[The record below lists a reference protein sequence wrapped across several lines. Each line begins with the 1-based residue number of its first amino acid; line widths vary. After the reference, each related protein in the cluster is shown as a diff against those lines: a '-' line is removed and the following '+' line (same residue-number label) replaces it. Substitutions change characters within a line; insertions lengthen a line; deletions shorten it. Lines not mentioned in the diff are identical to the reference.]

1 MLCYNISV
9 KEGVFLIRLDARTY
23 KNGVVKTQVRIVDG
37 YRDENNKPKQRT
49 VKNYG
54 YLEDQENPDEF
65 LAKLR
70 EIDAQRKKEKR
81 ININTI
87 SSLPFYEDR
96 GSASY
101 LFGYKYLEA
110 IYNEF
115 HLEKVFNNIDTKCE
129 YNPNE
134 IFKFLVI
141 QRILNPDSKRATYQL
156 VESLYNKKFTF
167 SLDQVYRSLDL
178 FAGASNDI
186 QKQLNKEI
194 KMLVERDTSKVYFDS
209 TNYYFQK
216 DFESDDD
223 YEEVIP
229 LVTGKTNKNRQ
240 KIVEFVDD
248 EGVTR
253 QFRPIPGLMKRGV
266 SKEHVV
272 DPIVQMGLLMDNNGI
287 PISMQVFPGNTSDSL
302 TMIPI
307 LEEAKASY
315 GLERTVVVADKGM
328 NSAKNI
334 DVIVNNG
341 DGYMFSQILKGQK
354 GSRYH
359 ERMFDESAYTIIDND
374 YKFQTFIENYEGKD
388 INGKTVLRKRK
399 VLIYYNGKAAARD
412 KIKRDEKVAKAR
424 KSLTN
429 NAYMLSH
436 GYDKYITLESYVNE
450 TGEIADKKAYKI
462 DEEKIKEDAKYDGMF
477 AIITSELDYDEK
489 KIRETY
495 HGLWRIEESF
505 RVTKSELELRPIY
518 VFNENHIRGHFIICF
533 VALCILRILQKKMN
547 YSISVERIVRALNM
561 CKCTEIVNGV
571 IHVIKDDSYKK
582 FITQTSDKNKV
593 EYISKQLDG
602 NIEET
607 VEDFKLILNEFDSSI
622 CTSLLT
628 KRDFEKFLNGIRLKK

>member
-1 MLCYNISV
+1 M
-9 KEGVFLIRLDARTY
+9 IRLDKHTY

-49 VKNYG
+49 IQNYG
-54 YLEDQENPDEF
+54 YLEDQENPEEF
-65 LAKLR
+65 LANLR
-70 EIDAQRKKEKR
+70 ELDKKRKKEKR

-87 SSLPFYEDR
+87 STLPFYEDG
-96 GSASY
+96 GSTSY

-110 IYNEF
+110 IYIEL
-115 HLEKVFNNIDTKCE
+115 HLENVFNNIDTKCA
-129 YNPNE
+129 YNPNDV
-134 IFKFLVI
+134 FKFFVL
-141 QRILNPDSKRATYQL
+141 QRILNPDSKRGTYQL
-156 VESLYNKKFTF
+156 VDSLYNKNFVF

-186 QKQLNKEI
+186 QKQLNNEI
-194 KMLVERDTSKVYFDS
+194 KTLVERDTSKVYFDS

-216 DFESDDD
+216 DLESDDD

-229 LVTGKTNKNRQ
+229 LVTGKTNIKKQ
-240 KIVEFVDD
+240 KIVEFVDED
-248 EGVTR
+248 GVTR

-307 LEEAKASY
+307 LQEAKASY

-328 NSAKNI
+328 NTTKNI
-334 DVIVNNG
+334 DIIVNNG
-341 DGYMFSQILKGQK
+341 DGYMFSQILKGKK
-354 GSRYH
+354 GKKYQDRL
-359 ERMFDESAYTIIDND
+359 FDESLYTVVDKIYKYQIFVEDYMGHDID
-374 YKFQTFIENYEGKD
+374 GKE
-388 INGKTVLRKRK
+388 VPRQRK
-399 VLIYYNGKAAARD
+399 VLIYYNGEAAARD
-412 KIKRDEKVAKAR
+412 KKKREEKIAKAK

-429 NAYMLSH
+429 NAYMVSH
-436 GYDKYITLESYVNE
+436 GYDKYLVEESYVGD
-450 TGEIADKKAYKI
+450 TGEIADKKSYKI
-462 DEEKIKEDAKYDGMF
+462 NEEKIKEDAKFDGMF

-495 HGLWRIEESF
+495 HGLWRIEDSF
-505 RVTKSELELRPIY
+505 RITKSDLELRPIH

-533 VALCILRILQKKMN
+533 VALCILRILQRKMN

-561 CKCTEIVNGV
+561 CKCTEIVNGI

-582 FITQTSDKNKV
+582 YITKTSDRNKI
-593 EYISKQLDG
+593 EYISKQLDE
-602 NIEET
+602 NVEET
-607 VEDFKLILNEFDSSI
+607 VEDFKLILKEFDSSV
-622 CTSLLT
+622 CTSLLN
-628 KRDFEKFLNGIRLKK
+628 KGEFERFLNNIKLKK